1 MNWFKHL
8 FIRKDSQAESLPLI
22 PERKPNISEPV
33 ISFVETFKANPKRFK
48 IVEISSSGQYPT
60 ILGPTIISHKLI
72 DKHEKLSWNF
82 TSTTNYCFSD
92 SRSYSR
98 KYDGPY
104 FLTDDETSYI
114 VEVLSPYFNSR
125 VDVYLEALSKRERE
139 ALKNVYCK

>member
-1 MNWFKHL
+1 MKWFKDL
-8 FIRKDSQAESLPLI
+8 FIRKDSQAESLPPI

-48 IVEISSSGQYPT
+48 VVESSCNGEYPT
-60 ILGPTIISHKLI
+60 ILGPTIISYKLI
-72 DKHEKLSWNF
+72 DKYEKLSWNF

-98 KYDGPY
+98 EYDGPY
-104 FLTDDETSYI
+104 FLTDDETAYI

-125 VDVYLEALSKRERE
+125 VDVYLEALSKRKRE
-139 ALKNVYCK
+139 ALKKVYCK